1 MKDKINL
8 LLNDFE
14 KGKLKDI
21 EALSKVISLFDEK
34 DLPFFLSSLLTK
46 SEIKSFVNRLLII
59 KKLKEEQNQH
69 AIADQLK
76 VGVATITRGSN
87 ELTRGKFD
95 FM

>member
-1 MKDKINL
+1 MKNKINS

-14 KGKLKDI
+14 KGSLKDT
-21 EALSKVISLFDEK
+21 ETLSKIISLFGEK
-34 DLPFFLSSLLTK
+34 NLPFLLSSLLTK
-46 SEIKSFVNRLLII
+46 NEIKSFVNRLLII

-69 AIADQLK
+69 AIADKLK

-87 ELTRGKFD
+87 ELSQGKFD